1 MNVPRYKLDNSQRG
15 SELGSM
21 KLYLRN
27 RRGSVLE
34 AEIDVNSLDGKANS
48 DHRYWYAKN
57 TAMEPNKNFRRIRLS
72 ASSREAVDSSFDRF
86 IPLEE
91 GEAVQESEEEDV
103 SVMGTSWEDEVL
115 NKTREFNRQ
124 TRERPHDEKAWLA
137 FAEFQ
142 DKVSSMQSQKGVR
155 LQTLDKK
162 INILEKAFELN
173 PYSEELLL
181 ALLKA
186 YRSRDS
192 ADVLIS
198 RWEKALMQNS
208 SSYRLWR
215 EFLGVV
221 QEEFSRFK
229 VSEVRKMYSYA
240 IQALFSAC
248 SKRHRQM
255 DATSEPLDSALI
267 QQELV
272 LVDMLVSLC
281 RFEWQAGYRELAT
294 FNGARVGEEGAFG
307 WSLWLDKEEE
317 QRQKMLK
324 EESSDDNNVGG
335 WTGWT
340 EHLSDRKKDSSIAS
354 ANPGE
359 GDVNREGL
367 EEEME
372 EENGMPKD
380 DTEAM
385 LKLLGIDV
393 DAAASDEVKD
403 TSTWVKWFEEE
414 VSRDQNQ
421 WMPTRKAGIY
431 LYVYHY

>member
-1 MNVPRYKLDNSQRG
+1 
-15 SELGSM
+15 
-21 KLYLRN
+21 
-27 RRGSVLE
+27 
-34 AEIDVNSLDGKANS
+34 
-48 DHRYWYAKN
+48 
-57 TAMEPNKNFRRIRLS
+57 MEPNKNFRRIRLS

-91 GEAVQESEEEDV
+91 GEAVLESEEEDV

-137 FAEFQ
+137 FADFQ
-142 DKVSSMQSQKGVR
+142 DKVSSMLSQKGVR

-162 INILEKAFELN
+162 ISILEKAFELN

-186 YRSRDS
+186 YQSRDS

-221 QEEFSRFK
+221 QGEFSRFK

-255 DATSEPLDSALI
+255 DATSEPLDSTLI
-267 QQELV
+267 QHELF

-294 FNGARVGEEGAFG
+294 ALFQAEMEYSIFSPSLLLSEQSKLRLFAHFWSSNGARVGEEGAFG
-307 WSLWLDKEEE
+307 WSLWLEKEEE

-324 EESSDDNNVGG
+324 EESSDDNDVGG

-340 EHLSDRKKDSSIAS
+340 EQLSDRKEDSSIAT

-359 GDVNREGL
+359 GDVNQEGL
-367 EEEME
+367 DEEME
-372 EENGMPKD
+372 DEDSRPED

-393 DAAASDEVKD
+393 NTAASDEVKD

-421 WMPTRKAGIY
+421 WMPTRKAGEFSSVGEMGEREDEEQLSSLVLMKI
-431 LYVYHY
+431 